1 MNHVTV
7 VLLCFASVVA
17 GSFVVACRNYL
28 ARVKK
33 EAQPGLAEKFAP

>member
-1 MNHVTV
+1 MNHVV
-7 VLLCFASVVA
+7 VILLCFASVVVGA
-17 GSFVVACRNYL
+17 FLVACRNYL